1 MCISYPGQI
10 IEITD
15 GMAVVEFGDRRQRA
29 SMLLTP
35 DATVGDWVVIAAG
48 TVIEVLDPAAALE
61 VRQMID
67 SLTAPAAP
75 AGGAPERSLQA

>member
-1 MCISYPGQI
+1 MCIAYPGQI
-10 IEITD
+10 IEIAD
-15 GMAVVEFGDRRQRA
+15 GMAVVEFGERRQRA
-29 SMLLTP
+29 SLLLTS

-67 SLTAPAAP
+67 ALTSPAAP
-75 AGGAPERSLQA
+75 AAGAPERSLQA

>member
-29 SMLLTP
+29 SMLLAP

-67 SLTAPAAP
+67 SLTQPAAP
-75 AGGAPERSLQA
+75 AAGAPERSLQA